1 MRQADSL
8 MVIFVKE
15 ARATDIVAN
24 WMRKKLVGAGR
35 PRPKVARGWHYVVC
49 SCFSG
54 MSNNPKEPFDLK
66 DTRGT

>member
-24 WMRKKLVGAGR
+24 WMRKKLVGAGL
-35 PRPKVARGWHYVVC
+35 VGGIMLFARV
-49 SCFSG
+49 FL
-54 MSNNPKEPFDLK
+54 E
-66 DTRGT
+66 